1 MSQRKVRVSHGSELE
16 DREVIGED
24 RIPNDVCSAFQE
36 GVRHEEGVSWRQAVG
51 QTSFLTLLGG
61 EGGQHSKLE

>member
-1 MSQRKVRVSHGSELE
+1 MSPRKIRVSHGSELE

-24 RIPNDVCSAFQE
+24 GIPNDVCRTFQE
-36 GVRHEEGVSWRQAVG
+36 GVRHEEGVGRRQAIS

-61 EGGQHSKLE
+61 EGRQHSKLE